1 MHAKS
6 FDVFY
11 GCILQNK
18 LMVFMLFSMCVIVQ
32 ICHIINCVN
41 CANVG
46 NGTWNK
52 YPTQIHLHL
61 LFGSEV

>member
-1 MHAKS
+1 MDVVS
-6 FDVFY
+6 FDVFC
-11 GCILQNK
+11 GCTLQNK

-46 NGTWNK
+46 NGTWN
-52 YPTQIHLHL
+52 
-61 LFGSEV
+61 